1 MTGGGATSFVS
12 ARRLFLAGAIGLT
25 LWLGATFV
33 WHVTW
38 RQGISLPVILFLDQD
53 FPLLL
58 GSLLL
63 LALAA
68 PFAEGKGIRLPRPT
82 ARIIVPLILLM
93 GLAAWA
99 GHYALFQNYAISRD
113 EEVARFAA
121 AYMREGLF
129 ARPIPVEWEP
139 YRRAIMPEF
148 FSPFGAADYWTAA
161 YLPVNSAIQALFWQL
176 GDPNLAGP
184 VLLMAGLLALWR
196 VALRLMPDRPDA
208 VWVTVLLGCSSSQL
222 WITAMTPYAM
232 TGHFALNMIWLA
244 LVLRGG
250 VIGHGSAGVV
260 ALVGAGLHQ
269 WHFPPLFIAPFI
281 LWMLLA
287 RRWTVAAFHA
297 LTLVAIV
304 IVWAK
309 LWPEFLLHAL
319 GAPADVRPSAG
330 VADKVGSLFQR
341 LGDRWQPLVNLS
353 RYIAWNNILMVP
365 LAVLG
370 MAAMRWRAMIRG
382 QEIALP
388 LALGCLA
395 GCMLALAQ
403 GYGWGFRYAHGF
415 IGPFCLLAGL
425 GWARF
430 RPQDALRPLVIGLC
444 ITALGSVFLVWRTH
458 AFVAPYA
465 ASHRLIDSSQAD
477 VVLIDPR
484 GGLYVTDLVRG
495 RNGVPGKPM
504 VMNLGMLTL
513 DQVDEL
519 CKSYVVELFDRAE
532 FRPLGV
538 PLARWNLSRMDTLR
552 AHMKEAGCDKP
563 VQPPLPETFEDALNA
578 ADNAM

>member
-1 MTGGGATSFVS
+1 MPGPAGHVT

-25 LWLGATFV
+25 LWLAASFL
-33 WHVTW
+33 WHVTY
-38 RQGISLPVILFLDQD
+38 RQGISLAVLLFLDQD
-53 FPLLL
+53 LPALL
-58 GSLLL
+58 GALLL
-63 LALAA
+63 LALCA
-68 PFAEGKGIRLPRPT
+68 PFAEGKGPRLPPPT
-82 ARIIVPLILLM
+82 ARVIVPLIVLL
-93 GLAAWA
+93 GIAAWA
-99 GHYALFQNYAISRD
+99 GHYALFQDYAVSRD

-121 AYMREGLF
+121 AYMREGMF
-129 ARPIPVEWEP
+129 ARPIPVQWEP

-184 VLLMAGLLALWR
+184 VLLVAGLFALWR
-196 VALRLMPDRPDA
+196 VARHLMPDRPDA
-208 VWVTVLLGCSSSQL
+208 IWVTMLLGCTSSQL
-222 WITAMTPYAM
+222 WVTAMTPYAM

-250 VIGHGSAGVV
+250 WLGHGSAGLV
-260 ALVGAGLHQ
+260 ALLAAGLHQ

-287 RRWTVAAFHA
+287 RRWAVAAFHL

-304 IVWAK
+304 VVWAK
-309 LWPEFLLHAL
+309 LWPGFLLHAL

-353 RYIAWNNILMVP
+353 RYAAWNNILMVP
-365 LAVLG
+365 LAALG
-370 MAAMRWRAMIRG
+370 IAAMKLRRALRG

-395 GCMLALAQ
+395 GCVLALAQ

-430 RPQDALRPLVIGLC
+430 RPAGALRPLVLGVA
-444 ITALGSVFLVWRTH
+444 ITLLSSAFLVWRTY

-465 ASHRLIDSSQAD
+465 ASHRLIDSSEAD
-477 VVLIDPR
+477 IVLVDPR

-495 RNGVPGKPM
+495 RNGVPGRPM
-504 VMNLGMLTL
+504 VMNLSMLTL
-513 DQVDEL
+513 EQVDKL
-519 CKSYVVELFDRAE
+519 CESYVVQLFDRAE

-538 PLARWNLSRMDTLR
+538 PLASWNLPRMDALR
-552 AHMKEAGCDKP
+552 THMKDVGCDVP
-563 VQPPLPETFEDALNA
+563 VQPALPRTLEDAMGE

>member
-1 MTGGGATSFVS
+1 VTAPTRTVD
-12 ARRLFLAGAIGLT
+12 ARRLFLGAAIGLA
-25 LWLGATFV
+25 LWLGATFL
-33 WHVTW
+33 WHVTY
-38 RQGISLPVILFLDQD
+38 RQGLSLAVILLLDQD
-53 FPLLL
+53 FPALL
-58 GSLLL
+58 GSLAL

-68 PFAEGKGIRLPRPT
+68 PWAEGKGFALPAPT
-82 ARIIVPLILLM
+82 ARIVVPLVVLM

-99 GHYALFQNYAISRD
+99 GHYALFQDYAISRD

-129 ARPIPVEWEP
+129 ARPIPMEWEP

-184 VLLMAGLLALWR
+184 VLLVAGLLALWR

-208 VWVTVLLGCSSSQL
+208 VWVAVLLGMSSSQL
-222 WITAMTPYAM
+222 WVTAMTPYAM
-232 TGHFALNMIWLA
+232 TGHFALNMVWLA

-250 VIGHGSAGVV
+250 VAGHLSAGIV
-260 ALVGAGLHQ
+260 ALVAAGLHQ
-269 WHFPPLFIAPFI
+269 WHFPPIFIAPFI

-297 LTLVAIV
+297 ATLVAIV
-304 IVWAK
+304 VVWAK
-309 LWPEFLLHAL
+309 IWPGFLLHAL
-319 GAPADVRPSAG
+319 GAPTDIRPSAG

-341 LGDRWQPLVNLS
+341 LGDRWQPLVNIS

-370 MAAMRWRAMIRG
+370 IAAMRWRAMVRG
-382 QEIALP
+382 REIALP
-388 LALGCLA
+388 LALGCVA
-395 GCMLALAQ
+395 GCALALAQ

-430 RPQDALRPLVIGLC
+430 RPAGAMRPLVIGLA
-444 ITALGSVFLVWRTH
+444 ITALGSSYLVWRTH
-458 AFVAPYA
+458 EFVAPYA
-465 ASHRLIDSSQAD
+465 ASHRLIDSSEAD
-477 VVLIDPR
+477 VVLVDPR

-495 RNGVPGKPM
+495 RDGVPGKPM
-504 VMNLGMLTL
+504 VMNLAMLTL
-513 DQVDEL
+513 DQVDAL
-519 CKSYVVELFDRAE
+519 CQSYVVELFDRAE

-538 PLARWNLSRMDTLR
+538 PLARWRLDRMDALR
-552 AHMKEAGCDKP
+552 AHMREVGCDKP
-563 VQPPLPETFEDALNA
+563 VQPPLPDTFEDALEA
-578 ADNAM
+578 AGNAM

>member
-1 MTGGGATSFVS
+1 MTGAARSVD
-12 ARRLFLAGAIGLT
+12 ARRLFLAGAIGLA
-25 LWLGATFV
+25 LWLGATFL
-33 WHVTW
+33 WHVTY
-38 RQGISLPVILFLDQD
+38 RQGISLAVILFLDQD
-53 FPLLL
+53 FPALL
-58 GSLLL
+58 GMVTLM
-63 LALAA
+63 ALAA
-68 PFAEGKGIRLPRPT
+68 PLAEGRGWSLPPPT
-82 ARIIVPLILLM
+82 ARIVVPLIVAL

-99 GHYALFQNYAISRD
+99 GHYALFQDYAISRD

-161 YLPVNSAIQALFWQL
+161 YLPVNSAIQALFWRI

-184 VLLMAGLLALWR
+184 ALLIAGLIALWR
-196 VALRLMPDRPDA
+196 VAVRLMPDRPDA
-208 VWVTVLLGCSSSQL
+208 IWVTILLGMSSSQL
-222 WITAMTPYAM
+222 WVTAMTPYAM

-250 VIGHGSAGVV
+250 VVGHVGAGAV
-260 ALVGAGLHQ
+260 ALAAAGLHQ
-269 WHFPPLFIAPFI
+269 WHFPPIFIAPFI

-287 RRWTVAAFHA
+287 RRWWVAGFHT

-309 LWPEFLLHAL
+309 LWPGFLLHAL

-330 VADKVGSLFQR
+330 VADKVGSLFER

-353 RYIAWNNILMVP
+353 RYVAWNNILMAP

-370 MAAMRWRAMIRG
+370 IAAMRWRAMLSGR
-382 QEIALP
+382 QIALP

-395 GCMLALAQ
+395 GCVLALAQ

-430 RPQDALRPLVIGLC
+430 RPMGAMRPLIIGLA
-444 ITALGSVFLVWRTH
+444 ITAVGSAFLVWRTH
-458 AFVAPYA
+458 VFVAPYA
-465 ASHRLIDSSQAD
+465 ASHKLIDSSEAD
-477 VVLIDPR
+477 VVLVDPR

-495 RNGVPGKPM
+495 RDGVPGKPM

-513 DQVDEL
+513 EQVDQL
-519 CKSYVVELFDRAE
+519 CASYVVELFDRAE

-538 PLARWNLSRMDTLR
+538 PLARWNLDRMDALR
-552 AHMKEAGCDKP
+552 AHMREAGCDRP
-563 VQPPLPETFEDALNA
+563 VQPPLPDTLEGAMEA
-578 ADNAM
+578 ADNAI